1 LKFRIKR
8 PISEKIRDMFFLP
21 TPVVNEGAVESQKI
35 FPDTPRGKLRPR
47 YDQWEVNM
55 KNIFSILI
63 ALSMSIGFAG
73 VSLAQTSKI
82 KERQKN
88 QQTRILK
95 GVKSGEL
102 TAKETLR
109 LEKEQLRIQKDK
121 KDAKADGN
129 VTKKER
135 AKITVDQLKASAHIF
150 RAKHNKKD
158 RN

>member
-1 LKFRIKR
+1 
-8 PISEKIRDMFFLP
+8 
-21 TPVVNEGAVESQKI
+21 
-35 FPDTPRGKLRPR
+35 
-47 YDQWEVNM
+47 M

-63 ALSMSIGFAG
+63 ALSMSIGFAS

-82 KERQKN
+82 KERRKN
-88 QQTRILK
+88 QQKRILK

-102 TAKETLR
+102 TGKEFLR
-109 LEKEQLRIQKDK
+109 LENEQLRIQRGIKA
-121 KDAKADGN
+121 AKADGN

-135 AKITVDQLKASAHIF
+135 AKITIGQLKAGSNIF